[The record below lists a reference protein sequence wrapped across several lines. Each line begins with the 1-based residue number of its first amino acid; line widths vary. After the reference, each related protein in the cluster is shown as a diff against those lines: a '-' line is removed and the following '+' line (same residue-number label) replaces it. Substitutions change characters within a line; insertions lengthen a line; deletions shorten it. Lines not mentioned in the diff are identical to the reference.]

1 MDIARLR
8 TDTDTGPPPNV
19 GRLRTRANLQLVYKY
34 MCQLH
39 SVLTT
44 ISIPD
49 TRSRSTSIL
58 DVDIDV
64 YTGHRLSTDHSTR

>member
-34 MCQLH
+34 MCQLC

-49 TRSRSTSIL
+49 TRSSSTSVSIL
-58 DVDIDV
+58 DVDIF
-64 YTGHRLSTDHSTR
+64 T